1 MVFKM
6 AAKTKKNPNLQTIIS
21 AKGKRFKRV
30 VLVMFRYFKRSHCLS
45 SLTFYEPRMAPKMA
59 AK

>member
-1 MVFKM
+1 M
-6 AAKTKKNPNLQTIIS
+6 AAKMKKIPNLQTIIS

-30 VLVMFRYFKRSHCLS
+30 MFRYFKRSQCLS
-45 SLTFYEPRMAPKMA
+45 SLTFYKSRMAPKMA